1 MSEEN
6 ERKAISVIKALS
18 NLTDVVYDDLKPLS
32 YAEAFERAVIIIS
45 EYELI
50 DDVRE
55 FLVSY
60 GLPDPRDP

>member
-1 MSEEN
+1 MPEEN

-18 NLTDVVYDDLKPLS
+18 NLTDLVYVDLKTLS

-50 DDVRE
+50 DDLRG
-55 FLVSY
+55 FLACY
-60 GLPDPRDP
+60 GLPDPRDL